1 MESPPASGPP
11 ERRGEGRRPGGP
23 SAFASVRLPRS
34 RPRSVSAPLRFGPA
48 PFRPRLRKLRRSPLC
63 AEPTLR
69 GAFSARSRTL
79 VAACPARPLAWRRPG
94 WGEKA
99 VDASRLFGI
108 DRSLRRF
115 GTARAPAPSPLRPRF
130 VSAPLRSGPVS
141 ASSAGALT
149 ARSLHCAEPLLRRSL
164 CAAGLST
171 SARSESQPSLF
182 PASLPEGSCHRSD

>member
-1 MESPPASGPP
+1 MPSIPASGPP
-11 ERRGEGRRPGGP
+11 ERRGEGRRPVGP

-34 RPRSVSAPLRFGPA
+34 RHRFVPA
-48 PFRPRLRKLRRSPLC
+48 PASYLRRGRLC
-63 AEPTLR
+63 AEPY
-69 GAFSARSRTL
+69 ARRRLPRSIPR
-79 VAACPARPLAWRRPG
+79 VAPPWL
-94 WGEKA
+94 GEKA
-99 VDASRLFGI
+99 VAASRLFEI

-164 CAAGLST
+164 CAAGLRT
-171 SARSESQPSLF
+171 SARSES
-182 PASLPEGSCHRSD
+182 